1 MAKGDFR
8 VKDGHRHGANPYQ
21 TKAGQTAIKA
31 GELVIQDTAGDEEYV
46 QLPSDGA
53 SNSSVWVG
61 VAVSNDTVTASA
73 DGVVYVV
80 DALDAEF
87 IGRPTTSANLASTI
101 KNTKVT
107 LDVDAD
113 GVQTVDENDTAN
125 GVLLI
130 RNYNTARNEITFKI
144 DKSTYIAA

>member
-1 MAKGDFR
+1 MAKNDFR
-8 VKDGHRHGANPYQ
+8 VKDGHRWGANRYQ

-46 QLPSDGA
+46 QLPANGA
-53 SNSSVWVG
+53 SSSSVWVG
-61 VAVSNDTVTASA
+61 VAVSNDTVTSSA

-107 LDVDAD
+107 LDVDGD
-113 GVQTVDENDTAN
+113 GVQTVDENDTSS

-130 RNYNTARNEITFKI
+130 RNYNTARNEIVFKI
-144 DKSTYIAA
+144 DKSTYISA